1 MMYYIL
7 LPGDNESSTAYSTNV
22 LGEDSGFGTF
32 WAEDGFFALIKMVE
46 IAHEQLENV
55 EIRDSFDNSYTIEQF
70 LSILKPLKIKYNK

>member
-7 LPGDNESSTAYSTNV
+7 LPGDSESSTVYSTNV
-22 LGEDSGFGTF
+22 LGEDNGFGTF
-32 WAEDGFFALIKMVE
+32 WADDGFFALIKMVE
-46 IAHEQLENV
+46 IAHNQLENV

>member
-1 MMYYIL
+1 MYYIL
-7 LPGDNESSTAYSTNV
+7 LPGDSESSTVYSTNV

-46 IAHEQLENV
+46 IAHNQLENV